1 MVKGTRESNGL
12 MLMLMFKNFGGLEP
26 ESTWMVVDR
35 MLRPG
40 VSMTDMTCDIMF
52 WALFYFFILI
62 FHFQLYFI
70 LFYYFLPFS
79 EFGLVDPRNE
89 K

>member
-52 WALFYFFILI
+52 WAFFFFFLIILLYYFSALFYFIL
-62 FHFQLYFI
+62 
-70 LFYYFLPFS
+70 LF
-79 EFGLVDPRNE
+79 
-89 K
+89 

>member
-52 WALFYFFILI
+52 WAFLFYFNYFVIL
-62 FHFQLYFI
+62 FFSSI
-70 LFYYFLPFS
+70 LFYFIYIIFAIF
-79 EFGLVDPRNE
+79 
-89 K
+89 

>member
-26 ESTWMVVDR
+26 ESTWMVVLDR

-40 VSMTDMTCDIMF
+40 VSMTDMTCEIMF
-52 WALFYFFILI
+52 WAFF
-62 FHFQLYFI
+62 FFF
-70 LFYYFLPFS
+70 
-79 EFGLVDPRNE
+79 
-89 K
+89 